1 MGKVKVLT
9 AREAVDMIKDGATV
23 TMSGFVANGY
33 AEALHIAAEERF
45 LETGHPQNL
54 TLFYVAGTGNKDG
67 SFAEHYAHE
76 GMIKRV
82 IGGHYNFVPKI
93 CQMLYDNK
101 IEGYNIPQGAIAQM
115 LRDNAAKKIGTFTS
129 VGIGTFA
136 DPRNGGG
143 RLSEKTTED
152 IVELMEIHGEEQ
164 LFYPRIPIDVALIR
178 GTYAD
183 ELGNVTM
190 EKEMAPLD
198 CTAQA
203 MAVHNNGGIVIVQVE
218 RVVKAGQLDS
228 KLVKIPGIYVDA
240 VVECPADDPSQA
252 QSRGCEYD
260 PAYAGNVQ
268 VPVSSLE
275 PKKLDA
281 KKIIGRRA
289 AMELRKNVVVN
300 LGVGVPEWVSSVA
313 AEEGVADEM
322 TLTVECGPIGGVPGG
337 GLRFG
342 GTVNAQAYVDEAY
355 QFDFYDGGGLDL
367 CYLGLAE
374 VDPSGNVNVSRLGTR
389 ITGSGGFTNISSNAK
404 KAIFCG
410 TFTNG
415 VKITTGDGK
424 LTIVQEGKQHK
435 FINKV
440 TEITFSGVVAGKKV
454 AKGEKEVLYVT
465 ERAVFALK
473 EDGLHLIEIAPG
485 VELEKDVLGQ
495 MDFEPV
501 VDRDENG
508 NVKLMDARIFTDA
521 VMGMEIE

>member
-9 AREAVDMIKDGATV
+9 AREAADLIKDNDTV
-23 TMSGFVANGY
+23 TMSGFVANGI
-33 AEALHIAAEERF
+33 AEALHTAAEERF
-45 LETGHPQNL
+45 LETGHPKDL
-54 TLFYVAGTGNKDG
+54 TLFWVAGTGNKDG
-67 SFAEHYAHE
+67 SFADHYAHE
-76 GMIKRV
+76 GMVKTV
-82 IGGHYNFVPKI
+82 IGGHFNFCPQIV
-93 CQMLYDNK
+93 QMLSENK
-101 IEGYNIPQGAIAQM
+101 ITGYNIPQGAISAM
-115 LRDNAAKKIGTFTS
+115 LRDSAGHKIGTLTH
-129 VGIGTFA
+129 VGLGTFA

-143 RLSEKTTED
+143 RLNEATTED
-152 IVELMEIHGEEQ
+152 IVKVLEIEGEEQ
-164 LFYPRIPIDVALIR
+164 LFYPRVGIDVAFIR

-203 MAVHNNGGIVIVQVE
+203 MAVHNNGGTVVVQVE
-218 RVVKAGQLDS
+218 KIVKAGQLDP
-228 KLVKIPGIYVDA
+228 KLVKIPGIYVDY
-240 VVECPADDPSQA
+240 VVVCPAEDPKQF
-252 QSRGCEYD
+252 QSINCPYD
-260 PAYAGNVQ
+260 PAYAGNTQ
-268 VPVSSLE
+268 VAVESLE

-300 LGVGVPEWVSSVA
+300 LGVGVPEWVASVA

-342 GTVNAQAYVDEAY
+342 GTLNAQAYVDEPY

-374 VDPSGNVNVSRLGTR
+374 VDPSGNVNVSRLGSR
-389 ITGSGGFTNISSNAK
+389 IVGSGGFMNISSNSK

-415 VKITTGDGK
+415 VKIQTGDGK
-424 LTIVQEGKQHK
+424 LTIVQEGRQHK

-440 TEITFSGVVAGKKV
+440 TEITFSGVIAGKKG
-454 AKGEKEVLYVT
+454 KDVLYVT
-465 ERAVFALK
+465 ERAVFTLK
-473 EDGLHLIEIAPG
+473 EDGVHLVEIAPG
-485 VELEKDVLGQ
+485 IDLQTQILDQ
-495 MDFEPV
+495 MDFEPII
-501 VDRDENG
+501 DRDENG
-508 NVKLMDARIFTDA
+508 NIKLMDERIFKDE
-521 VMGMEIE
+521 VMGMTIE